1 MSGNDEI
8 RRILLEILRVGLL
21 RIRAYGSS
29 GLGEACS
36 WEADHLH
43 NLPVLIRSV
52 RREELLYYYNIE
64 RPAFLTHTTSNVDE
78 FKLLWDELIL
88 NQAKGVTTILKP
100 NGEIIVKDGAGNVV
114 MHLVPGR

>member
-88 NQAKGVTTILKP
+88 NQAKGV
-100 NGEIIVKDGAGNVV
+100 
-114 MHLVPGR
+114 